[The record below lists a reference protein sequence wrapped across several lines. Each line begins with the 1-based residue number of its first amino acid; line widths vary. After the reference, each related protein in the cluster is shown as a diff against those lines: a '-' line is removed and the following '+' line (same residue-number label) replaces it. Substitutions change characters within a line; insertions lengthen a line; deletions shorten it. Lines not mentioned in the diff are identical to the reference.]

1 MTDQR
6 LVHELQQ
13 IVDSH
18 DTVDALRIIFGELKR
33 VFDRHDGIHPSP
45 YTNHVTALALAL
57 EEVHTS

>member
-6 LVHELQQ
+6 LVAQLQE
-13 IVDSH
+13 IIDNNDSRE
-18 DTVDALRIIFGELKR
+18 ALRIVAAQLKL

-57 EEVHTS
+57 EETT